1 MGILDK
7 DAAGYLVCAS
17 SFGYNVYNIKLVLS
31 LSSLLSLSR
40 GDFAA
45 DAVAYCL
52 PTTCLCLCVCG
63 RVVVVVVASCYAFRL
78 RQERKRREY
87 EDLQLQL

>member
-45 DAVAYCL
+45 DAV
-52 PTTCLCLCVCG
+52 